1 MPEWKERIPAP
12 ARWPL
17 AYAGTLALCALVG
30 LPTPLGFGNAVF
42 LAGVAALAWSL
53 THIRLGGSKTMT
65 GRDMHGKPIYTVDA
79 PQRKAE
85 IRRGLAV
92 FAFAMALW
100 APLAVMAL
108 AF

>member
-1 MPEWKERIPAP
+1 MLPDRVPRW

-17 AYAGTLALCALVG
+17 AYAGTIGVCALVG

-42 LAGVAALAWSL
+42 LAGVVALAWSL
-53 THIRLGGSKTMT
+53 THVRLGGSKTMT
-65 GRDMHGKPIYTVDA
+65 GRDAHGKPIYTVDA

-85 IRRGLAV
+85 IRRGMAL

-100 APLAVMAL
+100 APLAIVAYL
-108 AF
+108 R